1 MHRFHAVRITSL
13 APIYAAWT
21 IATKV
26 TTTKLKPILAA
37 LFAAEP
43 AFVVVEMAPVPV
55 AVAVASATL
64 MPKEVVVMT
73 EPETV
78 VV

>member
-1 MHRFHAVRITSL
+1 M
-13 APIYAAWT
+13 
-21 IATKV
+21 ATKV
-26 TTTKLKPILAA
+26 TMTKLKPILAA
-37 LFAAEP
+37 LLAAEP
-43 AFVVVEMAPVPV
+43 AFVVVEMAP
-55 AVAVASATL
+55 ALVAVASATL